1 MSMWWR
7 LHLINA
13 ALYVPRSGCAQLGW
27 TTFMMTCLCWILGY
41 MRLEIW
47 HKIGFSGACG
57 LCTVLRTRS
66 GACYYWNRSDDGH
79 CAFSNCCL
87 TILCYRPSFQRH
99 HFQRYSFRF
108 LFCGSG
114 LNFFLRI
121 IDSFQLVWAYI
132 GCSVPVFT
140 RGWERRT
147 DDLAQVWSSLVHRVL
162 ASSTAA
168 GRGRRPPASRLSL
181 LPRRHVR
188 ANRRTSLLRTRRQ
201 TRLLNIHLIS
211 CIFITSP
218 PAHPIDGSGGIMFS
232 GCPSVCVCVRSRVGA
247 FSDWLAA
254 ANLLFQL

>member
-1 MSMWWR
+1 MR
-7 LHLINA
+7 LCTCPGA
-13 ALYVPRSGCAQLGW
+13 AARNLDEQHSL
-27 TTFMMTCLCWILGY
+27 MTCLCWILEY

-47 HKIGFSGACG
+47 HKIGFSGAWC
-57 LCTVLRTRS
+57 LCTVLCTRS
-66 GACYYWNRSDDGH
+66 GACYYWNRSDNGH

-140 RGWERRT
+140 RGRERRT

-168 GRGRRPPASRLSL
+168 GRGRRSPASRLSL

-232 GCPSVCVCVRSRVGA
+232 GCPSVCVCVRSRVDA